1 MLNLDFF
8 NLLVLVLNGRVYYFI
23 FSLSDLYSILLVYQY
38 DELLG
43 FDNMFD
49 MFRELYEILLFVM
62 FLYVL

>member
-23 FSLSDLYSILLVYQY
+23 FSLSDLYFILLVYQY